1 MSLFDGLVTQALANV
16 PDLAPLR
23 PVVEKELLHREI
35 LRVMS
40 DSGDLNQLTFMG
52 GTCLRCCYGSPR
64 LSEDIDFTAGPE
76 FDKAMLVSLG
86 KTLVEQLREKYAFS
100 VLVSPPV
107 REEGNTDT
115 WKVKIQTRPKRPD
128 LPAQRINID
137 VCSVRSYQVRPMAL
151 LNPYGVDLG
160 VTGLIIRAE
169 SREEIFVD
177 KFVALAL
184 RPNRIKQRD
193 LWDIAWLHEQ
203 AVKPAGELLFEKALE
218 HGFEPKAFLEKLDRR
233 ITMLKDQELMLR
245 EFRAEMLRFLPAAI
259 SSRTVDNPMF
269 WPALIQLIEDIRAGL
284 KSP

>member
-1 MSLFDGLVTQALANV
+1 MSLFDGLVTQALANA

-40 DSGDLNQLTFMG
+40 DSGDLNQLTFIG
-52 GTCLRCCYGSPR
+52 GTCLRSCYGSPR
-64 LSEDIDFTAGPE
+64 LSEDLDFTAGPH

-86 KTLVEQLREKYAFS
+86 ETLVAQLQEKYAF
-100 VLVSPPV
+100 VVQVSPPI
-107 REEGNTDT
+107 RQEGNTDT
-115 WKVKIQTRPKRPD
+115 WKVRIQARPRRPD

-137 VCSVRSYQVRPMAL
+137 VCSVRSYQVRPMVL
-151 LNPYGVDLG
+151 LNPYGVELG

-177 KFVALAL
+177 KLVALAL
-184 RPNRIKQRD
+184 RPNRVKHRD

-203 AVKPAGELLFEKALE
+203 AVKPAAELLFEKSGE
-218 HGFEPKAFLEKLDRR
+218 HGFKPEAFLEKLDSR
-233 ITMLKDQELMLR
+233 IAVLKDQELMLR

-259 SSRTVDNPMF
+259 AARTVDNPMF
-269 WPALIQLIEDIRAGL
+269 WPALVQLVEDIRAGF

>member
-1 MSLFDGLVTQALANV
+1 MSLFDGLVTQALANA

-23 PVVEKELLHREI
+23 PVVEKEVLHREI
-35 LRVMS
+35 LRVMN
-40 DSGDLNQLTFMG
+40 DSGDLSQLTFMG

-64 LSEDIDFTAGPE
+64 LSEDLDFTAGPD

-86 KTLVEQLREKYAFS
+86 ETLVEQLQEKYAFA
-100 VLVSPPV
+100 VQVSPPV

-137 VCSVRSYQVRPMAL
+137 VCSVRSYQVRPMVL

-160 VTGLIIRAE
+160 VSGLIIRAE

-177 KFVALAL
+177 KLVALAL
-184 RPNRIKQRD
+184 RPNRVKHRD

-203 AVKPAGELLFEKALE
+203 AVKPAGELLFEKARE
-218 HGFEPKAFLEKLDRR
+218 HGFKPGAFLEKLDIR
-233 ITMLKDQELMLR
+233 IAVLKDQELMLR

-259 SSRTVDNPMF
+259 SSRTVGNPMF
-269 WPALIQLIEDIRAGL
+269 WPALIHLIEDIRAGF
-284 KSP
+284 KSL